1 MQQLIKDESEPLV
14 CACDVALGVLS
25 RRQDLPVSH
34 NVETLRSHDTSQG
47 CVARMSGSVFT
58 HTGTQTDTHS
68 VVDLWGLIHRCF
80 HRYMI
85 FNAPLFLT

>member
-47 CVARMSGSVFT
+47 CVARMCLVRSSLT
-58 HTGTQTDTHS
+58 LEHRQIHT
-68 VVDLWGLIHRCF
+68 V
-80 HRYMI
+80 
-85 FNAPLFLT
+85 